1 MFQPSRRALVAFY
14 AANVCFGAGLFFH
27 GFLYNFYL
35 KALGRPESVMGLAA
49 AFLTAGGLVALL
61 PAGAMVDR
69 VGSRNAFYLAVAAA
83 SSGLTLGA
91 LVERPWAIYGAA
103 ALAGAGTV
111 TWRVA
116 MGPLLMGIARPDQR
130 TRAFSWNVAFLV
142 GSGALWMA
150 AAGGVA
156 GWLESAGGFSKL
168 GATRVALVTGVLG
181 TLLAAPVFA
190 SGLAD
195 QGGPPPGS
203 VGSARR
209 GGRRPFLHV
218 LPLPPR
224 LAWVVL
230 VICVWMTAPAL
241 VLPFFNLYFLQEHG
255 LSVER
260 IGLFFGLAHGVTALM
275 ILGSGELAARWN
287 PTGLLMLWSLLFGP
301 VLWILAGVNGLLVAG
316 TLYVVQGLVSPATN
330 PLIDQIV
337 LEMAPV
343 DRRGLVSSWRNGA
356 TEIGGVVGA
365 GVGGFVLQAFSFDAL
380 FMGAGAFGLV
390 AASALIAVL
399 RPQSR
404 GGEESSLT
412 TEQHPGAPAQER

>member
-1 MFQPSRRALVAFY
+1 
-14 AANVCFGAGLFFH
+14 
-27 GFLYNFYL
+27 
-35 KALGRPESVMGLAA
+35 
-49 AFLTAGGLVALL
+49 
-61 PAGAMVDR
+61 
-69 VGSRNAFYLAVAAA
+69 
-83 SSGLTLGA
+83 
-91 LVERPWAIYGAA
+91 
-103 ALAGAGTV
+103 
-111 TWRVA
+111 
-116 MGPLLMGIARPDQR
+116 
-130 TRAFSWNVAFLV
+130 
-142 GSGALWMA
+142 
-150 AAGGVA
+150 
-156 GWLESAGGFSKL
+156 
-168 GATRVALVTGVLG
+168 
-181 TLLAAPVFA
+181 
-190 SGLAD
+190 
-195 QGGPPPGS
+195 
-203 VGSARR
+203 
-209 GGRRPFLHV
+209 
-218 LPLPPR
+218 
-224 LAWVVL
+224 
-230 VICVWMTAPAL
+230 MTAPAL

-301 VLWILAGVNGLLVAG
+301 VLWILAGVNGLLAAG